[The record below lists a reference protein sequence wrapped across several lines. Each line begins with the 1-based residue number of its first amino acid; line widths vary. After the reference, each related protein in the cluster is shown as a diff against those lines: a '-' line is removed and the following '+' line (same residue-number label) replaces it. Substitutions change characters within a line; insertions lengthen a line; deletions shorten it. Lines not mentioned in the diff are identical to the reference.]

1 MQEHLCYTRY
11 CRGGACMAQTTLTIR
26 IDEDVKAQFLEV
38 CDAMG
43 IPATTALTIFI
54 RRVIRDREI
63 PFILSADSKPTNSDK

>member
-1 MQEHLCYTRY
+1 
-11 CRGGACMAQTTLTIR
+11 MAQTTLTIR
-26 IDEDVKAQFLEV
+26 IDENVKAQFNEV

-63 PFILSADSKPTNSDK
+63 PSRRMRNPPILINNVCGPMKPPNLKGGFTT